1 MRRGLF
7 SRAGGPKGAV
17 LRIPLLLIGLLF
29 LSAPSQAAGE
39 RRIKDQLGREVRVPD
54 DPGRIVSLAPSI
66 TEILFAIGEE
76 RRLVGV
82 TQFSDYPPEAD
93 ALPRVGSYVHPDLER
108 IAALRPDLCIAIKDG
123 NPREAAERLEGLGIS
138 VYAVDPRNLDSVM
151 RTILE
156 VGRLLN
162 RGERAST
169 LVEGMRRRIEY
180 VKSRVEKA
188 SGRPA
193 VFFQIGITPIVAVG
207 TNTFIHELIELAGG
221 RNLTAGPTPY
231 PRFTR
236 EQVLAM
242 APEVLIIT
250 SMTRGGAF
258 EQVKAEWLRWPQMP
272 AARDGRVHLVDSNI
286 FDRPSPRLV
295 DALELMARLTQ
306 PSLFGEA
313 R

>member
-1 MRRGLF
+1 
-7 SRAGGPKGAV
+7 
-17 LRIPLLLIGLLF
+17 
-29 LSAPSQAAGE
+29 
-39 RRIKDQLGREVRVPD
+39 
-54 DPGRIVSLAPSI
+54 
-66 TEILFAIGEE
+66 
-76 RRLVGV
+76 
-82 TQFSDYPPEAD
+82 
-93 ALPRVGSYVHPDLER
+93 
-108 IAALRPDLCIAIKDG
+108 
-123 NPREAAERLEGLGIS
+123 
-138 VYAVDPRNLDSVM
+138 
-151 RTILE
+151 
-156 VGRLLN
+156 
-162 RGERAST
+162 
-169 LVEGMRRRIEY
+169 
-180 VKSRVEKA
+180 
-188 SGRPA
+188 